1 MSDHVYKTIEVTGS
15 SATGSDDAIKKAIA
29 RAAKSVRNMQWF
41 KVDEI
46 RGHIA
51 GSKVGHWQVTLRI
64 GFTLE

>member
-29 RAAKSVRNMQWF
+29 RAAKSVRDMQWF

-51 GSKVGHWQVTLRI
+51 GSKVGH
-64 GFTLE
+64 

>member
-1 MSDHVYKTIEVTGS
+1 MCTRPIEVIGS

-41 KVDEI
+41 KVDEV

-51 GSKVGHWQVTLRI
+51 GSKFGHWQVTIRI
-64 GFTLE
+64 GLTLE

>member
-51 GSKVGHWQVTLRI
+51 GSKFGHWQVTIRI
-64 GFTLE
+64 GLTLE